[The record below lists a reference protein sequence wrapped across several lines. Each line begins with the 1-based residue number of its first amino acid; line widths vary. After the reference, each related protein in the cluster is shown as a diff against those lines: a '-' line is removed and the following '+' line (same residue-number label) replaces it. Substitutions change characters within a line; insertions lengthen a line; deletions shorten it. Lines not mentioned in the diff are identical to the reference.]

1 MKTKTGIINAIL
13 LTLTMVL
20 TPAAN
25 ALAADYAAGEAA
37 VSSMN
42 GDAKQYLLPGDT
54 VSAYNSLNVNAMDGS
69 SVYTEEPEDPASSV
83 WTNDP
88 ETGTVYSID
97 AQQTVLDDGV
107 TTANSVTLNAA
118 GYEVTVYD
126 GTFDQTTD
134 FVPVFS
140 LNGDETNEVHAWF
153 APGAKFKLIAN
164 PASDGQQFIG
174 WSIDD
179 VHADQPQATFGET
192 AEDGTTTVTLSA
204 ALAEPVVIRATYTA
218 AAQQAAA
225 PETDTQDTS
234 SDPSAADAGQPET
247 GTADPSASA
256 SGQPET
262 SAADLS
268 ASQPDTTDDGTQIT
282 TQDEQNVDIMGY
294 SDGTQAAGEDV
305 QESENVSADYSVVI
319 APNDLGLVPDVTYYD
334 ENWEWMTPAS
344 DENGNST
351 VPAGTYVYVQ
361 AQAAPEGYTFGNI
374 TVTDANGAGVQYGYV
389 NEGDASFIYFTMPET
404 SVTVTTT
411 YTAAAPEETGSTAQ
425 ADSTEAAETQPES
438 TEAQPESTEALTA
451 AVVPTESTEV
461 QPESTEAQTAPETQ
475 NSTEAQTETEITV
488 QTLDAAA
495 DNGTTVTLNAEEG
508 FPEGSTASVSQVSGD
523 ELSAAVQKIEEGNDS
538 KVAADTA
545 VAYDIR
551 VTDQNETAVEP
562 TAPVQTSITLNSDEE
577 YQAAKNSRLYHVKE
591 DGTVEEI
598 AFTYDDATRTITFTV
613 SSFSP
618 FVFVQNVQTYTISAG
633 DDITVENA
641 AADVPAG
648 TEVTV
653 STPSQADSAAAWT
666 ITNTSDNT
674 SVAVT
679 PTSDDGNR
687 ASAVF
692 TMPDASVNVSVTF
705 TKNKHK
711 VTPGEGVSVDKP
723 EAEAGDKIT
732 ATVSAGAGTSVAW
745 TITDADGNKITPE
758 SADNST
764 AVFTMPAADVTVT
777 AVSSVN
783 SHKVTINGNG
793 TVNGGS
799 ASEDVPYGST
809 VTITASVGSSKEFK
823 GWSVD
828 QGTVTL
834 ADASKS
840 ETTFT
845 MPDADVALSFSEAD
859 VLYKI
864 STDSHITIDDDRN
877 SVPQGTTITVTAEE
891 AGRGYQL
898 DGVAVSDNTVSV
910 SSLGSRKY
918 SFIMPANDVT
928 VTASYSELPGYAV
941 TVTSGKAANDYSDN
955 KFYAG
960 DNVTITA
967 NDPQAGYRF
976 KEWKVTSG
984 NVTLE
989 DTTSDVTTFTMPA
1002 ANVQLEAVYEKIT
1015 YKLTVNNGDGD
1026 GEYTA
1031 GTKVNL
1037 TADWPADGKE
1047 FSSWKVTSGTANVS
1061 SSDRF
1066 YAVITMPAQDVTVEA
1081 VYKDGPSADNNYI
1094 DGITQNQECLK
1105 NSAITFTA
1113 VGDGMGNTNPNPG
1126 DYRYRPT
1133 GYAIGNVNGSYNNS
1147 SYKTTMS
1154 ISTTGKYTLTVNFT
1168 KDVYKDG
1175 SWVSDGSTVS
1185 RTVTFNVV
1193 DALSVKT
1200 GDTNPILPL
1209 VIVTAAALAVIII
1222 LIVVK
1227 ARSKKRN
1234 R

>member
-1 MKTKTGIINAIL
+1 MKTKTGIINTIL

-25 ALAADYAAGEAA
+25 ALAADYAAGDAA
-37 VSSMN
+37 VRSMN

-83 WTNDP
+83 WTNDQ

-140 LNGDETNEVHAWF
+140 LNGDESNEVHAWF
-153 APGAKFKLIAN
+153 APGATFKLIAN
-164 PASDGQQFIG
+164 PAPDGQQFIG
-174 WSIDD
+174 WTIDD

-256 SGQPET
+256 
-262 SAADLS
+262 
-268 ASQPDTTDDGTQIT
+268 
-282 TQDEQNVDIMGY
+282 
-294 SDGTQAAGEDV
+294 
-305 QESENVSADYSVVI
+305 DYSVVI

-374 TVTDANGAGVQYGYV
+374 AVTDANGAGVQYGYV

-425 ADSTEAAETQPES
+425 ADSTEAAETQTESTEAVEVQTES

-451 AVVPTESTEV
+451 AVVPTESTEA

-577 YQAAKNSRLYHVKE
+577 YQAAKNSRLYHLKE
-591 DGTVEEI
+591 DGAVEEI

-666 ITNTSDNT
+666 VTNTSDNT

-723 EAEAGDKIT
+723 EAEAGDIIT

-809 VTITASVGSSKEFK
+809 VIITASVGSSKEFK

-910 SSLGSRKY
+910 SRLGSRKY

>member
-1 MKTKTGIINAIL
+1 MNGMKTKTGIINTIL

-25 ALAADYAAGEAA
+25 ALAADYAAGDAA
-37 VSSMN
+37 VRSMN

-83 WTNDP
+83 WTNDQ

-107 TTANSVTLNAA
+107 TTANSVTLSAA

-140 LNGDETNEVHAWF
+140 LNGDESNEVHAWF
-153 APGAKFKLIAN
+153 APGATFKLIAN
-164 PASDGQQFIG
+164 PAPDGQQFIG
-174 WSIDD
+174 WTIDD

-256 SGQPET
+256 
-262 SAADLS
+262 
-268 ASQPDTTDDGTQIT
+268 
-282 TQDEQNVDIMGY
+282 
-294 SDGTQAAGEDV
+294 
-305 QESENVSADYSVVI
+305 DYSVVI

-374 TVTDANGAGVQYGYV
+374 AVTDANGAGVQYGYV

-425 ADSTEAAETQPES
+425 ADSTEAAETQTESTEAVEVQTES

-451 AVVPTESTEV
+451 AVVPTESTEA

-577 YQAAKNSRLYHVKE
+577 YQAAKNSRLYHLKE
-591 DGTVEEI
+591 DGAVEEI

-641 AADVPAG
+641 ADVPAG

-653 STPSQADSAAAWT
+653 STPSQADSTAAWT

-679 PTSDDGNR
+679 ATSDDGNS

-692 TMPDASVNVSVTF
+692 KMPDASVNVSVTF
-705 TKNKHK
+705 TKNKHT

-745 TITDADGNKITPE
+745 TITDADGNEITPK

-764 AVFTMPAADVTVT
+764 AVFTMPAADVTVK

-799 ASEDVPYGST
+799 ASEVVLYGST

-845 MPDADVALSFSEAD
+845 MPDEDVALSFSEAD

-864 STDSHITIDDDRN
+864 STDSHITIDDGRN

-928 VTASYSELPGYAV
+928 VTASYSELSGYAV

>member
-1 MKTKTGIINAIL
+1 MKTKTGIINTIL

-25 ALAADYAAGEAA
+25 ALAADYAAGDAA
-37 VSSMN
+37 VRSMN

-83 WTNDP
+83 WTNDQ

-153 APGAKFKLIAN
+153 APGATFKLIAN
-164 PASDGQQFIG
+164 PAPDGQQFIG
-174 WSIDD
+174 WTIDD

-256 SGQPET
+256 
-262 SAADLS
+262 
-268 ASQPDTTDDGTQIT
+268 
-282 TQDEQNVDIMGY
+282 
-294 SDGTQAAGEDV
+294 
-305 QESENVSADYSVVI
+305 DYSVVI

-374 TVTDANGAGVQYGYV
+374 AVTDANGAGVQYGYV

-425 ADSTEAAETQPES
+425 ADSTEAAETQTES
-438 TEAQPESTEALTA
+438 TEVVETQTESTEALT
-451 AVVPTESTEV
+451 V
-461 QPESTEAQTAPETQ
+461 PETQ
-475 NSTEAQTETEITV
+475 NSTEVQTETEITV

-641 AADVPAG
+641 ADVPAG

-653 STPSQADSAAAWT
+653 STPSQADSTAAWT

-679 PTSDDGNR
+679 ATSDDGNS

-705 TKNKHK
+705 TKNKHT
-711 VTPGEGVSVDKP
+711 VTPGEGVSVDKT

-845 MPDADVALSFSEAD
+845 MPDEDVALSFSEAD

-864 STDSHITIDDDRN
+864 STDSHITIDDGRN

-967 NDPQAGYRF
+967 NDPQTGYRF

>member
-1 MKTKTGIINAIL
+1 MNGMKTKTGIINTIL

-25 ALAADYAAGEAA
+25 ALAADYAAGDAA
-37 VSSMN
+37 VRSMN

-83 WTNDP
+83 WTNDQ

-107 TTANSVTLNAA
+107 TTANSVTLSAA

-140 LNGDETNEVHAWF
+140 LNGDESNEVHAWF
-153 APGAKFKLIAN
+153 APGATFKLIAN
-164 PASDGQQFIG
+164 PAPDGQQFIG
-174 WSIDD
+174 WTIDD

-218 AAQQAAA
+218 AAQQAAT

-247 GTADPSASA
+247 GTADPSA
-256 SGQPET
+256 
-262 SAADLS
+262 
-268 ASQPDTTDDGTQIT
+268 
-282 TQDEQNVDIMGY
+282 
-294 SDGTQAAGEDV
+294 
-305 QESENVSADYSVVI
+305 SADYSVVI

-425 ADSTEAAETQPES
+425 ADSTEAAETQTESTEAVEVQTES

-451 AVVPTESTEV
+451 AVVPTESTEA

-488 QTLDAAA
+488 QTLDA
-495 DNGTTVTLNAEEG
+495 
-508 FPEGSTASVSQVSGD
+508 
-523 ELSAAVQKIEEGNDS
+523 
-538 KVAADTA
+538 
-545 VAYDIR
+545 
-551 VTDQNETAVEP
+551 
-562 TAPVQTSITLNSDEE
+562 
-577 YQAAKNSRLYHVKE
+577 
-591 DGTVEEI
+591 
-598 AFTYDDATRTITFTV
+598 
-613 SSFSP
+613 
-618 FVFVQNVQTYTISAG
+618 
-633 DDITVENA
+633 
-641 AADVPAG
+641 
-648 TEVTV
+648 
-653 STPSQADSAAAWT
+653 
-666 ITNTSDNT
+666 
-674 SVAVT
+674 
-679 PTSDDGNR
+679 
-687 ASAVF
+687 
-692 TMPDASVNVSVTF
+692 F

-711 VTPGEGVSVDKP
+711 VTPGEGVSVDKT

-732 ATVSAGAGTSVAW
+732 ATVSAGDGTSVAW
-745 TITDADGNKITPE
+745 TITDADGNEITPE

-828 QGTVTL
+828 QGTVIL

-845 MPDADVALSFSEAD
+845 MPDEDVALSFSEAD

-864 STDSHITIDDDRN
+864 STDSHITIDDGRN

-898 DGVAVSDNTVSV
+898 DGVAVSDNSVSV

-941 TVTSGKAANDYSDN
+941 TVTSGKAVNDYSDN

-1222 LIVVK
+1222 LVVVK

>member
-1 MKTKTGIINAIL
+1 MNGMKTKTGIINTIL

-25 ALAADYAAGEAA
+25 ALAADYAAGDAA
-37 VSSMN
+37 VRSMN

-83 WTNDP
+83 WTNDQ

-140 LNGDETNEVHAWF
+140 LNGDESNEVHAWF
-153 APGAKFKLIAN
+153 APGATFKLIAN
-164 PASDGQQFIG
+164 PAPDGQQFIG
-174 WSIDD
+174 WTIDD

-256 SGQPET
+256 
-262 SAADLS
+262 
-268 ASQPDTTDDGTQIT
+268 
-282 TQDEQNVDIMGY
+282 
-294 SDGTQAAGEDV
+294 
-305 QESENVSADYSVVI
+305 DYSVVI

-374 TVTDANGAGVQYGYV
+374 AVTDANGAGVQYGYV

-425 ADSTEAAETQPES
+425 ADSTEAAETQTES
-438 TEAQPESTEALTA
+438 TEVVETQTESTEALT
-451 AVVPTESTEV
+451 V
-461 QPESTEAQTAPETQ
+461 PETQ
-475 NSTEAQTETEITV
+475 NSTEVQTETEITV

-613 SSFSP
+613 SSFNP

-633 DDITVENA
+633 DDITVEN

-679 PTSDDGNR
+679 ATSDDGNS

-692 TMPDASVNVSVTF
+692 KMPDASVNVSVTF
-705 TKNKHK
+705 TKNKHT
-711 VTPGEGVSVDKP
+711 VTPGEGVSVDKT

-745 TITDADGNKITPE
+745 TITDADRNEITPE

-845 MPDADVALSFSEAD
+845 MPDEDVALSFSEAD

-864 STDSHITIDDDRN
+864 STDSHITIDDGRN

>member
-1 MKTKTGIINAIL
+1 MNGMKTKTGIINTIL

-25 ALAADYAAGEAA
+25 ALAADYAAGDAA
-37 VSSMN
+37 VRSMN

-83 WTNDP
+83 WTNDQ

-153 APGAKFKLIAN
+153 APGATFKLIAN
-164 PASDGQQFIG
+164 PAPDGQQFIG
-174 WSIDD
+174 WTIDD

-256 SGQPET
+256 
-262 SAADLS
+262 
-268 ASQPDTTDDGTQIT
+268 
-282 TQDEQNVDIMGY
+282 
-294 SDGTQAAGEDV
+294 
-305 QESENVSADYSVVI
+305 DYSVVI

-374 TVTDANGAGVQYGYV
+374 AVTDANGAGVQYGYV

-425 ADSTEAAETQPES
+425 ADSTEAAETQ
-438 TEAQPESTEALTA
+438 
-451 AVVPTESTEV
+451 TESTEV
-461 QPESTEAQTAPETQ
+461 VETQPESTEAQTAPETQ

-577 YQAAKNSRLYHVKE
+577 YQAAKNSRLYHLKE
-591 DGTVEEI
+591 DGAVEEI

-666 ITNTSDNT
+666 VTNTSDNT

-745 TITDADGNKITPE
+745 TITDADRNEITPE

-793 TVNGGS
+793 TVNEGS

-864 STDSHITIDDDRN
+864 STDSHITIDDGRN

-898 DGVAVSDNTVSV
+898 DGVAVSDNSVSV

>member
-1 MKTKTGIINAIL
+1 MNGMKTKTGIINTIL

-25 ALAADYAAGEAA
+25 ALAADYAAGDAA
-37 VSSMN
+37 VRSMN

-83 WTNDP
+83 WTNDQ

-107 TTANSVTLNAA
+107 TTANSVTLSAA

-153 APGAKFKLIAN
+153 APGTTFKLIAN
-164 PASDGQQFIG
+164 PAPDGQQFIG
-174 WSIDD
+174 WTIDD

-218 AAQQAAA
+218 AAQQAAT

-247 GTADPSASA
+247 GTADPSA
-256 SGQPET
+256 
-262 SAADLS
+262 
-268 ASQPDTTDDGTQIT
+268 
-282 TQDEQNVDIMGY
+282 
-294 SDGTQAAGEDV
+294 
-305 QESENVSADYSVVI
+305 SADYSVVI

-374 TVTDANGAGVQYGYV
+374 AVTDANGAGVQYGYV

-425 ADSTEAAETQPES
+425 ADSTEAAETQTES
-438 TEAQPESTEALTA
+438 TEVVETQTESTEALT
-451 AVVPTESTEV
+451 V
-461 QPESTEAQTAPETQ
+461 PETQ
-475 NSTEAQTETEITV
+475 NSTEVQTETEITV

-618 FVFVQNVQTYTISAG
+618 FAFVQNVQTYTISAG
-633 DDITVENA
+633 DNITVKNA

-679 PTSDDGNR
+679 ATSDDGNS

-692 TMPDASVNVSVTF
+692 KMPDASVNVSVTF
-705 TKNKHK
+705 TKNKHT
-711 VTPGEGVSVDKP
+711 VTPGEGVSVDKT

-745 TITDADGNKITPE
+745 TITDADGNEITPK

-764 AVFTMPAADVTVT
+764 AVFTMPAADVTVK

-799 ASEDVPYGST
+799 ASEVVLYGST

-845 MPDADVALSFSEAD
+845 MPDEDVALSFSEAD

-864 STDSHITIDDDRN
+864 STDSHITIDDGRN

-928 VTASYSELPGYAV
+928 VTASYSELSGYAV

>member
-1 MKTKTGIINAIL
+1 MNGMKTKTGIINTIL

-25 ALAADYAAGEAA
+25 ALAADYAAGDAA
-37 VSSMN
+37 VRSMN

-83 WTNDP
+83 WTNDQ

-153 APGAKFKLIAN
+153 APGATFKLIAN
-164 PASDGQQFIG
+164 PAPDGQQFIG
-174 WSIDD
+174 WTIDD

-225 PETDTQDTS
+225 SETDTQDTS

-247 GTADPSASA
+247 GTADPSA
-256 SGQPET
+256 
-262 SAADLS
+262 
-268 ASQPDTTDDGTQIT
+268 
-282 TQDEQNVDIMGY
+282 
-294 SDGTQAAGEDV
+294 
-305 QESENVSADYSVVI
+305 SADYSVVI

-374 TVTDANGAGVQYGYV
+374 AVTDANGAGVQYGYV

-425 ADSTEAAETQPES
+425 ADSTEAAETQTESTEAVEVQTES

-451 AVVPTESTEV
+451 AVVPTESTEA

-475 NSTEAQTETEITV
+475 NSTEVQTETEITV

-641 AADVPAG
+641 ADVPAG

-679 PTSDDGNR
+679 ATSDDGNS

-705 TKNKHK
+705 TKNKHT
-711 VTPGEGVSVDKP
+711 VTPGEGVSVDKT

-745 TITDADGNKITPE
+745 TITDADRNEIKPE

-783 SHKVTINGNG
+783 SHKVTIKGNG

-845 MPDADVALSFSEAD
+845 MPDEDVALSFSEAD

-864 STDSHITIDDDRN
+864 STDSHITIDDGRN

>member
-1 MKTKTGIINAIL
+1 MNGMKTKTGIINTIL

-25 ALAADYAAGEAA
+25 ALAADYAAGDAA
-37 VSSMN
+37 VRSMN

-83 WTNDP
+83 WTNDQ

-140 LNGDETNEVHAWF
+140 LNGDESNEVHAWF
-153 APGAKFKLIAN
+153 APGATFKLIAN
-164 PASDGQQFIG
+164 PAPDGQQFIG
-174 WSIDD
+174 WTIDD

-256 SGQPET
+256 
-262 SAADLS
+262 
-268 ASQPDTTDDGTQIT
+268 
-282 TQDEQNVDIMGY
+282 
-294 SDGTQAAGEDV
+294 
-305 QESENVSADYSVVI
+305 DYSVVI

-374 TVTDANGAGVQYGYV
+374 AVTDANGAGVQYGYV

-425 ADSTEAAETQPES
+425 ADSTEAAETQTES
-438 TEAQPESTEALTA
+438 TEAVEVQTESTEALT
-451 AVVPTESTEV
+451 V
-461 QPESTEAQTAPETQ
+461 PETQ
-475 NSTEAQTETEITV
+475 NSTEVQTETEITV

-618 FVFVQNVQTYTISAG
+618 FAFVQNVQTYTISAG
-633 DDITVENA
+633 DNITVKNA

-679 PTSDDGNR
+679 ATSDDGNS

-692 TMPDASVNVSVTF
+692 KMPDASVNVSVTF
-705 TKNKHK
+705 TKNKHT
-711 VTPGEGVSVDKP
+711 VTPGEGVSVDKT

-745 TITDADGNKITPE
+745 TITDADGNEITPK

-845 MPDADVALSFSEAD
+845 MPDEDVALSFSEAD

-864 STDSHITIDDDRN
+864 STDSHITIDDGRN

-928 VTASYSELPGYAV
+928 VTASYSELSGYAV

>member
-1 MKTKTGIINAIL
+1 MNGMKTKTGIINTIL

-25 ALAADYAAGEAA
+25 ALAADYAAGDAA
-37 VSSMN
+37 VRSMN

-83 WTNDP
+83 WTNDQ

-153 APGAKFKLIAN
+153 APGATFKLIAN
-164 PASDGQQFIG
+164 PAPDGQQFIG
-174 WSIDD
+174 WTIDD

-256 SGQPET
+256 
-262 SAADLS
+262 
-268 ASQPDTTDDGTQIT
+268 
-282 TQDEQNVDIMGY
+282 
-294 SDGTQAAGEDV
+294 
-305 QESENVSADYSVVI
+305 DYSVVI

-374 TVTDANGAGVQYGYV
+374 AVTDANGAGVQYGYV

-411 YTAAAPEETGSTAQ
+411 YTAAAPEETDSTAQ
-425 ADSTEAAETQPES
+425 ADSTEAAETQTESTEAVEVQTES

-451 AVVPTESTEV
+451 AVVPTESTEA
-461 QPESTEAQTAPETQ
+461 QPESTEAQTASETQ
-475 NSTEAQTETEITV
+475 NSTEVQTETEITV

-577 YQAAKNSRLYHVKE
+577 YQAAKNSRLYHLKE
-591 DGTVEEI
+591 DGAVEEI

-666 ITNTSDNT
+666 VTNTSDNT

-679 PTSDDGNR
+679 ATSVDRNS

-864 STDSHITIDDDRN
+864 STDSHITIDDGRN

-1047 FSSWKVTSGTANVS
+1047 FSSWKVTSGTATVS

>member
-1 MKTKTGIINAIL
+1 MNGMKTKTGIINTIL

-25 ALAADYAAGEAA
+25 ALAADYAAGDAA
-37 VSSMN
+37 VRSMN

-83 WTNDP
+83 WTNDQ

-153 APGAKFKLIAN
+153 APGATFKLIAN
-164 PASDGQQFIG
+164 PAPDGQQFIG
-174 WSIDD
+174 WTIDD

-256 SGQPET
+256 
-262 SAADLS
+262 
-268 ASQPDTTDDGTQIT
+268 
-282 TQDEQNVDIMGY
+282 
-294 SDGTQAAGEDV
+294 
-305 QESENVSADYSVVI
+305 DYSVVI

-374 TVTDANGAGVQYGYV
+374 AVTDANGAGVQYGYV

-425 ADSTEAAETQPES
+425 ADSTEAAETQTESTEAVEVQTES

-451 AVVPTESTEV
+451 AVVPTESTEAQPESTEALTAAV
-461 QPESTEAQTAPETQ
+461 VPTESTEAQPESTEAQTASETQ
-475 NSTEAQTETEITV
+475 NSTEVQTETEITV

-679 PTSDDGNR
+679 ATSDDGNS

-705 TKNKHK
+705 TKNKHT
-711 VTPGEGVSVDKP
+711 VTPGEGVSVDKT

-745 TITDADGNKITPE
+745 TITDADRNEITPE

-845 MPDADVALSFSEAD
+845 MPDEDVALSFSEAD

-864 STDSHITIDDDRN
+864 STDSHITIDDGRN

>member
-1 MKTKTGIINAIL
+1 MNGMKTKTGIINTIL

-25 ALAADYAAGEAA
+25 ALAADYAAGDAA
-37 VSSMN
+37 VRSMN

-83 WTNDP
+83 WTNDQ

-140 LNGDETNEVHAWF
+140 LNGDESNEVHAWF
-153 APGAKFKLIAN
+153 APGATFKLIAN
-164 PASDGQQFIG
+164 PAPDGQQFIG
-174 WSIDD
+174 WTIDD

-218 AAQQAAA
+218 AAQQAAT

-247 GTADPSASA
+247 GTADPSA
-256 SGQPET
+256 
-262 SAADLS
+262 
-268 ASQPDTTDDGTQIT
+268 
-282 TQDEQNVDIMGY
+282 
-294 SDGTQAAGEDV
+294 
-305 QESENVSADYSVVI
+305 SADYSVVI

-374 TVTDANGAGVQYGYV
+374 AVTDANGAGVQYGYV

-425 ADSTEAAETQPES
+425 ADSTEAAETQTES
-438 TEAQPESTEALTA
+438 TEVVETQTESTEALT
-451 AVVPTESTEV
+451 V
-461 QPESTEAQTAPETQ
+461 PETQ
-475 NSTEAQTETEITV
+475 NSTEVQTETEITV

-618 FVFVQNVQTYTISAG
+618 FAFVQNVQTYTISAG
-633 DDITVENA
+633 DNITVKNA

-679 PTSDDGNR
+679 ATSDDGNS

-705 TKNKHK
+705 TKNKHT
-711 VTPGEGVSVDKP
+711 VTPGEGVSVDKT

-745 TITDADGNKITPE
+745 TITDADGNEITPK

-764 AVFTMPAADVTVT
+764 AVFTMPAADVTVK

-845 MPDADVALSFSEAD
+845 MPDEDVALSFSEAD

-864 STDSHITIDDDRN
+864 STDSHITIDDGRN

>member
-1 MKTKTGIINAIL
+1 MNGMKTKTGIINTIL

-25 ALAADYAAGEAA
+25 ALAADYAAGDAA
-37 VSSMN
+37 VRSMN

-83 WTNDP
+83 WTNDQ

-140 LNGDETNEVHAWF
+140 LNGDESNEVHAWF
-153 APGAKFKLIAN
+153 APGATFKLIAN
-164 PASDGQQFIG
+164 PAPDGQQFIG
-174 WSIDD
+174 WTIDD

-225 PETDTQDTS
+225 SETDTQDTS

-247 GTADPSASA
+247 GTADPSA
-256 SGQPET
+256 
-262 SAADLS
+262 
-268 ASQPDTTDDGTQIT
+268 
-282 TQDEQNVDIMGY
+282 
-294 SDGTQAAGEDV
+294 
-305 QESENVSADYSVVI
+305 SADYSVVI

-374 TVTDANGAGVQYGYV
+374 AVTDANGAGVQYGYV

-425 ADSTEAAETQPES
+425 ADSTEAAETQTESTEAVEVQTES

-451 AVVPTESTEV
+451 AVVPTESTEA

-475 NSTEAQTETEITV
+475 NSTEVQTETEITV

-641 AADVPAG
+641 ADVPAG

-679 PTSDDGNR
+679 ATSDDGNS

-723 EAEAGDKIT
+723 EAEAGDIIT

-745 TITDADGNKITPE
+745 TITDADRNEIKPE

-845 MPDADVALSFSEAD
+845 MPDEDVALSFSEAD

-864 STDSHITIDDDRN
+864 STDSHITIDDGRN

-1047 FSSWKVTSGTANVS
+1047 FSSWKVTSGTATVS

>member
-1 MKTKTGIINAIL
+1 MKTKTGIINTIL

-25 ALAADYAAGEAA
+25 ALAADYAAGDAA
-37 VSSMN
+37 VRSMN

-83 WTNDP
+83 WTNDQ

-140 LNGDETNEVHAWF
+140 LNGDESNEVHAWF
-153 APGAKFKLIAN
+153 APGATFKLIAN
-164 PASDGQQFIG
+164 PAPDGQQFIG
-174 WSIDD
+174 WTIDD

-256 SGQPET
+256 
-262 SAADLS
+262 
-268 ASQPDTTDDGTQIT
+268 
-282 TQDEQNVDIMGY
+282 
-294 SDGTQAAGEDV
+294 
-305 QESENVSADYSVVI
+305 DYSVVI

-374 TVTDANGAGVQYGYV
+374 AVTDANGAGVQYGYV

-425 ADSTEAAETQPES
+425 ADSTEAAETQTESTEAVEVQTESTEAVEVQTES

-451 AVVPTESTEV
+451 AVVPTESTEAQPESMEALTAAV
-461 QPESTEAQTAPETQ
+461 VPTESTEAQPESTEAQPESTEAQPESTEAQTAPETQ
-475 NSTEAQTETEITV
+475 NSTEVQTETEITV

-495 DNGTTVTLNAEEG
+495 NNGTTVTLNAEEG

-641 AADVPAG
+641 AADV
-648 TEVTV
+648 
-653 STPSQADSAAAWT
+653 
-666 ITNTSDNT
+666 
-674 SVAVT
+674 
-679 PTSDDGNR
+679 
-687 ASAVF
+687 
-692 TMPDASVNVSVTF
+692 
-705 TKNKHK
+705 
-711 VTPGEGVSVDKP
+711 
-723 EAEAGDKIT
+723 
-732 ATVSAGAGTSVAW
+732 
-745 TITDADGNKITPE
+745 
-758 SADNST
+758 
-764 AVFTMPAADVTVT
+764 TVT

-799 ASEDVPYGST
+799 ASEDVQW
-809 VTITASVGSSKEFK
+809 K
-823 GWSVD
+823 
-828 QGTVTL
+828 
-834 ADASKS
+834 
-840 ETTFT
+840 
-845 MPDADVALSFSEAD
+845 
-859 VLYKI
+859 
-864 STDSHITIDDDRN
+864 RN
-877 SVPQGTTITVTAEE
+877 CKRRQCF
-891 AGRGYQL
+891 RRC
-898 DGVAVSDNTVSV
+898 AV
-910 SSLGSRKY
+910 R
-918 SFIMPANDVT
+918 
-928 VTASYSELPGYAV
+928 
-941 TVTSGKAANDYSDN
+941 
-955 KFYAG
+955 
-960 DNVTITA
+960 
-967 NDPQAGYRF
+967 QHRH
-976 KEWKVTSG
+976 
-984 NVTLE
+984 
-989 DTTSDVTTFTMPA
+989 
-1002 ANVQLEAVYEKIT
+1002 
-1015 YKLTVNNGDGD
+1015 NNGICR
-1026 GEYTA
+1026 
-1031 GTKVNL
+1031 KQQ
-1037 TADWPADGKE
+1037 
-1047 FSSWKVTSGTANVS
+1047 
-1061 SSDRF
+1061 R
-1066 YAVITMPAQDVTVEA
+1066 I
-1081 VYKDGPSADNNYI
+1081 
-1094 DGITQNQECLK
+1094 
-1105 NSAITFTA
+1105 
-1113 VGDGMGNTNPNPG
+1113 
-1126 DYRYRPT
+1126 
-1133 GYAIGNVNGSYNNS
+1133 
-1147 SYKTTMS
+1147 
-1154 ISTTGKYTLTVNFT
+1154 
-1168 KDVYKDG
+1168 
-1175 SWVSDGSTVS
+1175 
-1185 RTVTFNVV
+1185 
-1193 DALSVKT
+1193 
-1200 GDTNPILPL
+1200 
-1209 VIVTAAALAVIII
+1209 
-1222 LIVVK
+1222 
-1227 ARSKKRN
+1227 
-1234 R
+1234 

>member
-1 MKTKTGIINAIL
+1 MKTKTGIINTIL

-25 ALAADYAAGEAA
+25 ALAADYAAGDAA
-37 VSSMN
+37 VRSMN

-83 WTNDP
+83 WTNDQ

-153 APGAKFKLIAN
+153 APGATFKLIAN
-164 PASDGQQFIG
+164 PAPDGQQFIG
-174 WSIDD
+174 WTIDD

-225 PETDTQDTS
+225 SETDTQDTS

-247 GTADPSASA
+247 GTADPSA
-256 SGQPET
+256 
-262 SAADLS
+262 
-268 ASQPDTTDDGTQIT
+268 
-282 TQDEQNVDIMGY
+282 
-294 SDGTQAAGEDV
+294 
-305 QESENVSADYSVVI
+305 SADYSVVI

-374 TVTDANGAGVQYGYV
+374 AVTDANGAGVQYGYV

-411 YTAAAPEETGSTAQ
+411 YTATAPEETGSTAQ
-425 ADSTEAAETQPES
+425 ADSTEAAETQTESTEAVEVQTES

-451 AVVPTESTEV
+451 AVVPTESTEA

-475 NSTEAQTETEITV
+475 NSTEVQTETEITV

-591 DGTVEEI
+591 DGAVEEI

-641 AADVPAG
+641 ADVPAG

-653 STPSQADSAAAWT
+653 STPSQADSTAAWT

-679 PTSDDGNR
+679 ATSVDRNS

-705 TKNKHK
+705 TKNKHT
-711 VTPGEGVSVDKP
+711 VTPGEGVSVDKT
-723 EAEAGDKIT
+723 EAEAGDRIT

-745 TITDADGNKITPE
+745 TITDADRNEITPE

-845 MPDADVALSFSEAD
+845 MPDEDVALSFSEAD

-864 STDSHITIDDDRN
+864 STDSHITIDDGRN

-1002 ANVQLEAVYEKIT
+1002 ANVQLEAVYEKVT

>member
-1 MKTKTGIINAIL
+1 MNGMKTKTGIINTIL

-25 ALAADYAAGEAA
+25 ALAADYAAGDAA
-37 VSSMN
+37 VRSMN

-83 WTNDP
+83 WTNDQ

-140 LNGDETNEVHAWF
+140 LNGDESNEVHAWF
-153 APGAKFKLIAN
+153 APGATFKLIAN
-164 PASDGQQFIG
+164 PAPDGQQFIG
-174 WSIDD
+174 WTIDD

-256 SGQPET
+256 
-262 SAADLS
+262 
-268 ASQPDTTDDGTQIT
+268 
-282 TQDEQNVDIMGY
+282 
-294 SDGTQAAGEDV
+294 
-305 QESENVSADYSVVI
+305 DYSVVI

-374 TVTDANGAGVQYGYV
+374 AVTDANGAGVQYGYV

-425 ADSTEAAETQPES
+425 ADSTEAAETQTES
-438 TEAQPESTEALTA
+438 TEVVETQTESTEALT
-451 AVVPTESTEV
+451 V
-461 QPESTEAQTAPETQ
+461 PETQ
-475 NSTEAQTETEITV
+475 NSTEVQTETEITV

-618 FVFVQNVQTYTISAG
+618 FAFVQNVQTYTISAG
-633 DDITVENA
+633 DNITVKNA

-679 PTSDDGNR
+679 ATSDDGNS

-705 TKNKHK
+705 TKNKHT
-711 VTPGEGVSVDKP
+711 VTPGEGVSVDKT

-745 TITDADGNKITPE
+745 TITDADGNEITPK

-764 AVFTMPAADVTVT
+764 AVFTMPAADVTVK

-845 MPDADVALSFSEAD
+845 MPDEDVALSFSEAD

-864 STDSHITIDDDRN
+864 STDSHITIDDGRN

>member
-1 MKTKTGIINAIL
+1 MNGMKTKTGIINTIL

-25 ALAADYAAGEAA
+25 ALAADYAAGDAA
-37 VSSMN
+37 VRSMN

-83 WTNDP
+83 WTNDQ

-140 LNGDETNEVHAWF
+140 LNGDESNEVHAWF
-153 APGAKFKLIAN
+153 APGATFKLIAN
-164 PASDGQQFIG
+164 PAPDGQQFIG
-174 WSIDD
+174 WTIDD

-256 SGQPET
+256 
-262 SAADLS
+262 
-268 ASQPDTTDDGTQIT
+268 
-282 TQDEQNVDIMGY
+282 
-294 SDGTQAAGEDV
+294 
-305 QESENVSADYSVVI
+305 DYSVVI

-374 TVTDANGAGVQYGYV
+374 AVTDANGAGVQYGYV

-425 ADSTEAAETQPES
+425 ADSTEAAETQTESTEAVEVQTES

-451 AVVPTESTEV
+451 AVVPTESTEA
-461 QPESTEAQTAPETQ
+461 QPESTEAQTASETQ
-475 NSTEAQTETEITV
+475 NSTEVQTETEITV

-648 TEVTV
+648 TVVTV
-653 STPSQADSAAAWT
+653 STPSQADSTAAWT

-679 PTSDDGNR
+679 ATSDDGNS

-723 EAEAGDKIT
+723 EAEAGDIIT

-745 TITDADGNKITPE
+745 TITDADRNEITPE

-783 SHKVTINGNG
+783 SHKVTIKGNG

-845 MPDADVALSFSEAD
+845 MPDEDVALSFSEAD

-864 STDSHITIDDDRN
+864 STDSHITIDDGRN

-928 VTASYSELPGYAV
+928 VTAGYSELPGYAV

>member
-1 MKTKTGIINAIL
+1 MNGMKTKTGIINTIL

-25 ALAADYAAGEAA
+25 ALAADYAAGDAA
-37 VSSMN
+37 VRSMN

-83 WTNDP
+83 WTNDQ

-107 TTANSVTLNAA
+107 TTANSVTLSAA

-140 LNGDETNEVHAWF
+140 LNGDESNEVHAWF
-153 APGAKFKLIAN
+153 APGATFKLIAN
-164 PASDGQQFIG
+164 PAPDGQQFIG
-174 WSIDD
+174 WTIDD

-218 AAQQAAA
+218 AAQQAAT

-247 GTADPSASA
+247 GTADPSA
-256 SGQPET
+256 
-262 SAADLS
+262 
-268 ASQPDTTDDGTQIT
+268 
-282 TQDEQNVDIMGY
+282 
-294 SDGTQAAGEDV
+294 
-305 QESENVSADYSVVI
+305 SADYSVVI

-374 TVTDANGAGVQYGYV
+374 AVTDANGAGVQYGYV

-425 ADSTEAAETQPES
+425 ADSTEAAETQTESTEAVEVQTES

-451 AVVPTESTEV
+451 AVVPTESTEA

-475 NSTEAQTETEITV
+475 NSTEVQTETEITV

-679 PTSDDGNR
+679 ATSDDGNS

-692 TMPDASVNVSVTF
+692 KMPDASVNVSVTF
-705 TKNKHK
+705 TKNKHT
-711 VTPGEGVSVDKP
+711 VTPGEGVSVDKT

-745 TITDADGNKITPE
+745 TITDADGNEITPK

-764 AVFTMPAADVTVT
+764 AVFTMPAADVTVK

-799 ASEDVPYGST
+799 ASEVVLYGST

-845 MPDADVALSFSEAD
+845 MPDEDVALSFSEAD

-864 STDSHITIDDDRN
+864 STDSHITIDDGRN

-928 VTASYSELPGYAV
+928 VTASYSELSGYAV

>member
-1 MKTKTGIINAIL
+1 MKTKTGIINTIL

-25 ALAADYAAGEAA
+25 ALAADYAAGDAA
-37 VSSMN
+37 VRSMN

-83 WTNDP
+83 WTNDQ

-140 LNGDETNEVHAWF
+140 LNGDESNEVHAWF
-153 APGAKFKLIAN
+153 APGATFKLIAN
-164 PASDGQQFIG
+164 PAPDGQQFIG
-174 WSIDD
+174 WTIDD

-256 SGQPET
+256 
-262 SAADLS
+262 
-268 ASQPDTTDDGTQIT
+268 
-282 TQDEQNVDIMGY
+282 
-294 SDGTQAAGEDV
+294 
-305 QESENVSADYSVVI
+305 DYSVVI

-374 TVTDANGAGVQYGYV
+374 AVTDANGAGVQYGYV

-425 ADSTEAAETQPES
+425 ADSTEAAETQTESTEAVEVQTESTEAVEVQTES

-451 AVVPTESTEV
+451 AVVPTESTEAQPESMEALTAAV
-461 QPESTEAQTAPETQ
+461 VPTESTEAQPESTEAQPESTEAQPESTEAQTAPETQ
-475 NSTEAQTETEITV
+475 NSTEVQTETEITV

-495 DNGTTVTLNAEEG
+495 NNGTTVTLNAEEG

-641 AADVPAG
+641 AADV
-648 TEVTV
+648 
-653 STPSQADSAAAWT
+653 
-666 ITNTSDNT
+666 
-674 SVAVT
+674 
-679 PTSDDGNR
+679 
-687 ASAVF
+687 
-692 TMPDASVNVSVTF
+692 
-705 TKNKHK
+705 
-711 VTPGEGVSVDKP
+711 
-723 EAEAGDKIT
+723 
-732 ATVSAGAGTSVAW
+732 
-745 TITDADGNKITPE
+745 
-758 SADNST
+758 
-764 AVFTMPAADVTVT
+764 TVT

-864 STDSHITIDDDRN
+864 STDSHITIDDGRN

>member
-1 MKTKTGIINAIL
+1 MKTKTGIINTIL

-25 ALAADYAAGEAA
+25 ALAADYAAGDAA
-37 VSSMN
+37 VRSMN

-83 WTNDP
+83 WTNDQ

-140 LNGDETNEVHAWF
+140 LNGDESNEVHAWF
-153 APGAKFKLIAN
+153 APGATFKLIAN
-164 PASDGQQFIG
+164 PAPDGQQFIG
-174 WSIDD
+174 WTIDD

-256 SGQPET
+256 
-262 SAADLS
+262 
-268 ASQPDTTDDGTQIT
+268 
-282 TQDEQNVDIMGY
+282 
-294 SDGTQAAGEDV
+294 
-305 QESENVSADYSVVI
+305 DYSVVI

-374 TVTDANGAGVQYGYV
+374 AVTDANGAGVQYGYV

-425 ADSTEAAETQPES
+425 ADSTEAAETQTESTEAVEVQTES

-451 AVVPTESTEV
+451 AVVPTESTEAQPESMEALTAAV
-461 QPESTEAQTAPETQ
+461 VPTESTEAQPESTEAQPESTEAQPESTEAQTAPETQ
-475 NSTEAQTETEITV
+475 NSTEVQTETEITV

-495 DNGTTVTLNAEEG
+495 NNGTTVTLNAEEG

-641 AADVPAG
+641 AADV
-648 TEVTV
+648 
-653 STPSQADSAAAWT
+653 
-666 ITNTSDNT
+666 
-674 SVAVT
+674 
-679 PTSDDGNR
+679 
-687 ASAVF
+687 
-692 TMPDASVNVSVTF
+692 
-705 TKNKHK
+705 
-711 VTPGEGVSVDKP
+711 
-723 EAEAGDKIT
+723 
-732 ATVSAGAGTSVAW
+732 
-745 TITDADGNKITPE
+745 
-758 SADNST
+758 
-764 AVFTMPAADVTVT
+764 TVT

-864 STDSHITIDDDRN
+864 STDSHITIDDGRN

>member
-1 MKTKTGIINAIL
+1 MNGMKTKTGIINTIL

-25 ALAADYAAGEAA
+25 ALAADYAAGDAA
-37 VSSMN
+37 VRSMN

-83 WTNDP
+83 WTNDQ

-153 APGAKFKLIAN
+153 APGATFKLIAN
-164 PASDGQQFIG
+164 PAPDGQQFIG
-174 WSIDD
+174 WTIDD

-204 ALAEPVVIRATYTA
+204 ALAEPVAIRATYTA
-218 AAQQAAA
+218 AAQQAAT

-247 GTADPSASA
+247 GTADPSA
-256 SGQPET
+256 
-262 SAADLS
+262 
-268 ASQPDTTDDGTQIT
+268 
-282 TQDEQNVDIMGY
+282 
-294 SDGTQAAGEDV
+294 
-305 QESENVSADYSVVI
+305 SADYSVVI

-374 TVTDANGAGVQYGYV
+374 AVTDANGAGVQYGYV

-425 ADSTEAAETQPES
+425 ADSTEAAETQTES
-438 TEAQPESTEALTA
+438 TEVVETQTESTEALT
-451 AVVPTESTEV
+451 V
-461 QPESTEAQTAPETQ
+461 PETQ
-475 NSTEAQTETEITV
+475 NSTEVQTETEITV

-618 FVFVQNVQTYTISAG
+618 FAFVQNVQTYTISAG
-633 DDITVENA
+633 DNITVKNA

-679 PTSDDGNR
+679 ATSDDGNS

-692 TMPDASVNVSVTF
+692 KMPDASVNVSVTF
-705 TKNKHK
+705 TKNKHT
-711 VTPGEGVSVDKP
+711 VTPGEGVSVDKT

-745 TITDADGNKITPE
+745 TITDADGNEITPK

-764 AVFTMPAADVTVT
+764 AVFTMPAADVTVK

-799 ASEDVPYGST
+799 ASEVVLYGST

-845 MPDADVALSFSEAD
+845 MPDEDVALSFSEAD

-864 STDSHITIDDDRN
+864 STDSHITIDDGRN

-898 DGVAVSDNTVSV
+898 DGVAVSNNTVSV

-928 VTASYSELPGYAV
+928 VTASYSELSGYAV

>member
-1 MKTKTGIINAIL
+1 MNGMKTKTGIINTIL

-25 ALAADYAAGEAA
+25 ALAADYAAGDAA
-37 VSSMN
+37 VRSMN

-83 WTNDP
+83 WTNDQ

-153 APGAKFKLIAN
+153 APGATFKLIAN
-164 PASDGQQFIG
+164 PAPDGQQFIG
-174 WSIDD
+174 WTIDD

-256 SGQPET
+256 
-262 SAADLS
+262 
-268 ASQPDTTDDGTQIT
+268 
-282 TQDEQNVDIMGY
+282 
-294 SDGTQAAGEDV
+294 
-305 QESENVSADYSVVI
+305 DYSVVI

-374 TVTDANGAGVQYGYV
+374 AVTDANGAGVQYGYV

-425 ADSTEAAETQPES
+425 ADSTEAAETQTESTEAVEVQTES

-451 AVVPTESTEV
+451 AVVPTESTEA
-461 QPESTEAQTAPETQ
+461 QPESTEAQTASETQ
-475 NSTEAQTETEITV
+475 NSTEVQTETEITV

-577 YQAAKNSRLYHVKE
+577 YQAAKNSRLYHLKE
-591 DGTVEEI
+591 DGAVEEI

-641 AADVPAG
+641 ADVPAG

-653 STPSQADSAAAWT
+653 STPSQADSTAAWT

-679 PTSDDGNR
+679 ATSVDRNS

-723 EAEAGDKIT
+723 EAEAGDIIT

-745 TITDADGNKITPE
+745 TITDADRNEITPE

-783 SHKVTINGNG
+783 SHKVTIKGNG

-845 MPDADVALSFSEAD
+845 MPDEDVALSFSEAD

-864 STDSHITIDDDRN
+864 STDSHITIDDGRN

-1047 FSSWKVTSGTANVS
+1047 FSSWKVTSGTATVS

>member
-1 MKTKTGIINAIL
+1 MKTKTGIINTIL

-25 ALAADYAAGEAA
+25 ALAADYAAGDAA
-37 VSSMN
+37 VRSMN

-83 WTNDP
+83 WTNDQ

-107 TTANSVTLNAA
+107 TTANSVTLSAA

-140 LNGDETNEVHAWF
+140 LNGDESNEVHAWF
-153 APGAKFKLIAN
+153 APGATFKLIAN
-164 PASDGQQFIG
+164 PAPDGQQFIG
-174 WSIDD
+174 WTIDD

-218 AAQQAAA
+218 AAQQAAT

-247 GTADPSASA
+247 GTADPSA
-256 SGQPET
+256 
-262 SAADLS
+262 
-268 ASQPDTTDDGTQIT
+268 
-282 TQDEQNVDIMGY
+282 
-294 SDGTQAAGEDV
+294 
-305 QESENVSADYSVVI
+305 SADYSVVI

-374 TVTDANGAGVQYGYV
+374 AATDANGAGVQYGYV

-425 ADSTEAAETQPES
+425 ADSTEAAETQ
-438 TEAQPESTEALTA
+438 
-451 AVVPTESTEV
+451 TESTEV
-461 QPESTEAQTAPETQ
+461 VETQPESTEAQTAPETQ

-641 AADVPAG
+641 AAGVPAG

-679 PTSDDGNR
+679 ASDDGNS

-692 TMPDASVNVSVTF
+692 IMPDASVNVSVTF
-705 TKNKHK
+705 TKNKHT
-711 VTPGEGVSVDKP
+711 VTPGEGVSVDKT

-745 TITDADGNKITPE
+745 TITDADRNEIKPE

-764 AVFTMPAADVTVT
+764 AVFTMPAADVTVK

-783 SHKVTINGNG
+783 SHKVTIKGNG

-845 MPDADVALSFSEAD
+845 MPDEDVALSFSEAD

-864 STDSHITIDDDRN
+864 STDSHITIDDGRN

-1047 FSSWKVTSGTANVS
+1047 FSSWKVTSGIANVS

>member
-1 MKTKTGIINAIL
+1 MNGMKTKTGIINTIL

-25 ALAADYAAGEAA
+25 ALAADYAAGDAA
-37 VSSMN
+37 VRSMN

-83 WTNDP
+83 WTNDQ

-153 APGAKFKLIAN
+153 APGATFKLIAN
-164 PASDGQQFIG
+164 PAPDGQQFIG
-174 WSIDD
+174 WTIDD

-218 AAQQAAA
+218 AAQQAAT

-247 GTADPSASA
+247 GTADPSA
-256 SGQPET
+256 
-262 SAADLS
+262 
-268 ASQPDTTDDGTQIT
+268 
-282 TQDEQNVDIMGY
+282 
-294 SDGTQAAGEDV
+294 
-305 QESENVSADYSVVI
+305 SADYSVVI

-374 TVTDANGAGVQYGYV
+374 AVTDANGAGVQYGYV

-425 ADSTEAAETQPES
+425 ADSTEAAETQTES
-438 TEAQPESTEALTA
+438 TEVVETQTESTEALT
-451 AVVPTESTEV
+451 V
-461 QPESTEAQTAPETQ
+461 PETQ
-475 NSTEAQTETEITV
+475 NSTEVQTETEITV

-618 FVFVQNVQTYTISAG
+618 FAFVQNVQTYTISAG
-633 DDITVENA
+633 DNITVKNA

-679 PTSDDGNR
+679 ATSDDGNS

-692 TMPDASVNVSVTF
+692 KMPDASVNVSVTF
-705 TKNKHK
+705 TKNKHT
-711 VTPGEGVSVDKP
+711 VTPGEGVSVDKT

-745 TITDADGNKITPE
+745 TITDADGNEITPK

-764 AVFTMPAADVTVT
+764 AVFTMPAADVTVK

-799 ASEDVPYGST
+799 ASEVVLYGST

-845 MPDADVALSFSEAD
+845 MPDEDVALSFSEAD

-864 STDSHITIDDDRN
+864 STDSHITIDDGRN

>member
-1 MKTKTGIINAIL
+1 MKTKTGIINTIL

-25 ALAADYAAGEAA
+25 ALAADYAAGDAA
-37 VSSMN
+37 VRSMN

-83 WTNDP
+83 WTNDQ

-153 APGAKFKLIAN
+153 APGATFKLIAN
-164 PASDGQQFIG
+164 PAPDGQQFIG
-174 WSIDD
+174 WTIDD

-256 SGQPET
+256 
-262 SAADLS
+262 
-268 ASQPDTTDDGTQIT
+268 
-282 TQDEQNVDIMGY
+282 
-294 SDGTQAAGEDV
+294 
-305 QESENVSADYSVVI
+305 DYSVVI

-374 TVTDANGAGVQYGYV
+374 AVTDANGAGVQYGYV

-425 ADSTEAAETQPES
+425 ADSTEAAETQTESTEAVEVQTES

-451 AVVPTESTEV
+451 AVVPTESTEA
-461 QPESTEAQTAPETQ
+461 QPESTEAQTASETQ
-475 NSTEAQTETEITV
+475 NSTEVQTETEITV

-577 YQAAKNSRLYHVKE
+577 YQAAKNSRLYHLKE
-591 DGTVEEI
+591 DGAVEEI

-666 ITNTSDNT
+666 VTNTSDNT

-679 PTSDDGNR
+679 ATSVDRNS

-864 STDSHITIDDDRN
+864 STDSHITIDDGRN

-1047 FSSWKVTSGTANVS
+1047 FSSWKVTSGTATVS

>member
-1 MKTKTGIINAIL
+1 MNGMKTKTGIINTIL

-25 ALAADYAAGEAA
+25 ALAADYAAGDAA
-37 VSSMN
+37 VRSMN

-83 WTNDP
+83 WTNDQ

-153 APGAKFKLIAN
+153 APGATFKLIAN
-164 PASDGQQFIG
+164 PAPDGQQFIG
-174 WSIDD
+174 WTIDD

-225 PETDTQDTS
+225 SETDTQDTS

-256 SGQPET
+256 
-262 SAADLS
+262 
-268 ASQPDTTDDGTQIT
+268 
-282 TQDEQNVDIMGY
+282 
-294 SDGTQAAGEDV
+294 
-305 QESENVSADYSVVI
+305 DYSVVV

-374 TVTDANGAGVQYGYV
+374 AVTDANGAGVQYGYV

-425 ADSTEAAETQPES
+425 ADSTEAAETQTES
-438 TEAQPESTEALTA
+438 TEAVEVQTESTEA
-451 AVVPTESTEV
+451 

-475 NSTEAQTETEITV
+475 NSTEVQTETEITV

-679 PTSDDGNR
+679 PTSDDGNS

-705 TKNKHK
+705 TKNKHT
-711 VTPGEGVSVDKP
+711 VTPGEGVSVDKT

-845 MPDADVALSFSEAD
+845 MPDEDVALSFSEAD

-864 STDSHITIDDDRN
+864 STDSHITIDDGRN

>member
-1 MKTKTGIINAIL
+1 MKTKTGIINTIL

-25 ALAADYAAGEAA
+25 ALAADYAAGDAA
-37 VSSMN
+37 VRSMN

-83 WTNDP
+83 WTNDQ

-107 TTANSVTLNAA
+107 TTANSVTLSAA

-153 APGAKFKLIAN
+153 APGTTFKLIAN
-164 PASDGQQFIG
+164 PAPDGQQFIG
-174 WSIDD
+174 WTIDD

-256 SGQPET
+256 
-262 SAADLS
+262 
-268 ASQPDTTDDGTQIT
+268 
-282 TQDEQNVDIMGY
+282 
-294 SDGTQAAGEDV
+294 
-305 QESENVSADYSVVI
+305 DYSVVI

-374 TVTDANGAGVQYGYV
+374 AVTDANGAGVQYGYV

-425 ADSTEAAETQPES
+425 ADSTEAAETQTES
-438 TEAQPESTEALTA
+438 TEVVETQTESTEALT
-451 AVVPTESTEV
+451 V
-461 QPESTEAQTAPETQ
+461 PETQ
-475 NSTEAQTETEITV
+475 NSTEVQTETEITV

-679 PTSDDGNR
+679 ATSDDGNS

-692 TMPDASVNVSVTF
+692 KMPDASVNVSVTF
-705 TKNKHK
+705 TKNKHT
-711 VTPGEGVSVDKP
+711 VTPGEGVSVDKT

-745 TITDADGNKITPE
+745 TITDADGNEITPK

-764 AVFTMPAADVTVT
+764 AVFTMPAADVTVK

-799 ASEDVPYGST
+799 ASEVVLYGST

-845 MPDADVALSFSEAD
+845 MPDEDVALSFSEAD

-864 STDSHITIDDDRN
+864 STDSHITIDDGRN

-928 VTASYSELPGYAV
+928 VTASYSELSGYAV

>member
-1 MKTKTGIINAIL
+1 MKTKTGIINTIL

-25 ALAADYAAGEAA
+25 ALAADYAAGDAA
-37 VSSMN
+37 VRSMN

-83 WTNDP
+83 WTNDQ

-153 APGAKFKLIAN
+153 APGATFKLIAN
-164 PASDGQQFIG
+164 PAPDGQQFIG
-174 WSIDD
+174 WTIDD

-256 SGQPET
+256 
-262 SAADLS
+262 
-268 ASQPDTTDDGTQIT
+268 
-282 TQDEQNVDIMGY
+282 
-294 SDGTQAAGEDV
+294 
-305 QESENVSADYSVVI
+305 DYSVVI

-374 TVTDANGAGVQYGYV
+374 AVTDANGAGVQYGYV

-425 ADSTEAAETQPES
+425 ADSTEAAETQTESTEAVEVQTES

-451 AVVPTESTEV
+451 AVVPTESTEA
-461 QPESTEAQTAPETQ
+461 QPESTEAQTASETQ
-475 NSTEAQTETEITV
+475 NSTEVQTETEITV

-577 YQAAKNSRLYHVKE
+577 YQAAKNSRLYHLKE
-591 DGTVEEI
+591 DGAVEEI

-653 STPSQADSAAAWT
+653 STPSQADSTAAWT

-679 PTSDDGNR
+679 ATSVDRNS

-864 STDSHITIDDDRN
+864 STDSHITIDDGRN

-1047 FSSWKVTSGTANVS
+1047 FSSWKVTSGTATVS

>member
-1 MKTKTGIINAIL
+1 MNGMKTKTGIINTIL

-25 ALAADYAAGEAA
+25 ALAADYAAGDAA
-37 VSSMN
+37 VRSMN

-83 WTNDP
+83 WTNDQ

-140 LNGDETNEVHAWF
+140 LNGDESNEVHAWF
-153 APGAKFKLIAN
+153 APGATFKLIAN
-164 PASDGQQFIG
+164 PAPDGQQFIG
-174 WSIDD
+174 WTIDD

-256 SGQPET
+256 
-262 SAADLS
+262 
-268 ASQPDTTDDGTQIT
+268 
-282 TQDEQNVDIMGY
+282 
-294 SDGTQAAGEDV
+294 
-305 QESENVSADYSVVI
+305 DYSVVI

-374 TVTDANGAGVQYGYV
+374 AVTDANGAGVQYGYV

-425 ADSTEAAETQPES
+425 ADSTEAAETQTESTEAVEVQTES

-451 AVVPTESTEV
+451 AVVPTESTEA

-666 ITNTSDNT
+666 VTNTSDNT

-910 SSLGSRKY
+910 SRLGSRKY

-984 NVTLE
+984 NITLE

>member
-1 MKTKTGIINAIL
+1 MNGMKTKTGIINTIL

-25 ALAADYAAGEAA
+25 ALAADYAAGDAA
-37 VSSMN
+37 VRSMN

-83 WTNDP
+83 WTNDQ

-153 APGAKFKLIAN
+153 APGATFKLIAN
-164 PASDGQQFIG
+164 PAPDGQQFIG
-174 WSIDD
+174 WTIDD

-256 SGQPET
+256 
-262 SAADLS
+262 
-268 ASQPDTTDDGTQIT
+268 
-282 TQDEQNVDIMGY
+282 
-294 SDGTQAAGEDV
+294 
-305 QESENVSADYSVVI
+305 DYSVVI

-374 TVTDANGAGVQYGYV
+374 AVTDANGAGVQYGYV

-425 ADSTEAAETQPES
+425 ADSTEAAETQTES
-438 TEAQPESTEALTA
+438 TEVVETQTESTEALT
-451 AVVPTESTEV
+451 V
-461 QPESTEAQTAPETQ
+461 PETQ
-475 NSTEAQTETEITV
+475 NSTEVQTETEITV

-641 AADVPAG
+641 ADVPAG

-653 STPSQADSAAAWT
+653 STPSQADSTAAWT

-679 PTSDDGNR
+679 ATSDDGNS

-705 TKNKHK
+705 TKNKHT
-711 VTPGEGVSVDKP
+711 VTPGEGVSVDKT
-723 EAEAGDKIT
+723 EAEAGDRIT

-745 TITDADGNKITPE
+745 TITDADRNEITPE

-845 MPDADVALSFSEAD
+845 MPDEDVALSFSEAD

-864 STDSHITIDDDRN
+864 STDSHITIDDGRN

-967 NDPQAGYRF
+967 NDPQTGYRF

>member
-1 MKTKTGIINAIL
+1 MKTKTGIINTIL

-25 ALAADYAAGEAA
+25 ALAADYAAGDAA
-37 VSSMN
+37 VRSMN

-83 WTNDP
+83 WTNDQ

-153 APGAKFKLIAN
+153 APGATFKLIAN
-164 PASDGQQFIG
+164 PAPDGQQFIG
-174 WSIDD
+174 WTIDD

-256 SGQPET
+256 
-262 SAADLS
+262 
-268 ASQPDTTDDGTQIT
+268 
-282 TQDEQNVDIMGY
+282 
-294 SDGTQAAGEDV
+294 
-305 QESENVSADYSVVI
+305 DYSVVI

-374 TVTDANGAGVQYGYV
+374 AVTDANGAGVQYGYV

-425 ADSTEAAETQPES
+425 ADSTEAAETQTES
-438 TEAQPESTEALTA
+438 TEVVETQTESTEALT
-451 AVVPTESTEV
+451 V
-461 QPESTEAQTAPETQ
+461 PETQ
-475 NSTEAQTETEITV
+475 NSTEVQTETEITV

-633 DDITVENA
+633 DNITVKNA

-679 PTSDDGNR
+679 ATSDDGNS

-692 TMPDASVNVSVTF
+692 KMPDARVNVSVTF
-705 TKNKHK
+705 TKNKHT
-711 VTPGEGVSVDKP
+711 VTPGEGVSVDKT

-745 TITDADGNKITPE
+745 TIIDADGNEITPK

-764 AVFTMPAADVTVT
+764 AVFTMPAADVTVK

-799 ASEDVPYGST
+799 ASEVVLYGST
-809 VTITASVGSSKEFK
+809 VIITASVGSSKEFK

-845 MPDADVALSFSEAD
+845 MPDEDVALSFSEAD

-864 STDSHITIDDDRN
+864 STDSHITIDDGRN

-928 VTASYSELPGYAV
+928 VTASYSELPGYTV

-1047 FSSWKVTSGTANVS
+1047 FSSWKVTSGTATVS

>member
-1 MKTKTGIINAIL
+1 M
-13 LTLTMVL
+13 
-20 TPAAN
+20 
-25 ALAADYAAGEAA
+25 
-37 VSSMN
+37 
-42 GDAKQYLLPGDT
+42 
-54 VSAYNSLNVNAMDGS
+54 
-69 SVYTEEPEDPASSV
+69 
-83 WTNDP
+83 
-88 ETGTVYSID
+88 
-97 AQQTVLDDGV
+97 
-107 TTANSVTLNAA
+107 
-118 GYEVTVYD
+118 
-126 GTFDQTTD
+126 
-134 FVPVFS
+134 
-140 LNGDETNEVHAWF
+140 
-153 APGAKFKLIAN
+153 
-164 PASDGQQFIG
+164 
-174 WSIDD
+174 
-179 VHADQPQATFGET
+179 
-192 AEDGTTTVTLSA
+192 
-204 ALAEPVVIRATYTA
+204 
-218 AAQQAAA
+218 
-225 PETDTQDTS
+225 
-234 SDPSAADAGQPET
+234 
-247 GTADPSASA
+247 
-256 SGQPET
+256 
-262 SAADLS
+262 
-268 ASQPDTTDDGTQIT
+268 
-282 TQDEQNVDIMGY
+282 
-294 SDGTQAAGEDV
+294 
-305 QESENVSADYSVVI
+305 
-319 APNDLGLVPDVTYYD
+319 
-334 ENWEWMTPAS
+334 
-344 DENGNST
+344 
-351 VPAGTYVYVQ
+351 
-361 AQAAPEGYTFGNI
+361 
-374 TVTDANGAGVQYGYV
+374 
-389 NEGDASFIYFTMPET
+389 
-404 SVTVTTT
+404 
-411 YTAAAPEETGSTAQ
+411 
-425 ADSTEAAETQPES
+425 
-438 TEAQPESTEALTA
+438 
-451 AVVPTESTEV
+451 
-461 QPESTEAQTAPETQ
+461 
-475 NSTEAQTETEITV
+475 
-488 QTLDAAA
+488 
-495 DNGTTVTLNAEEG
+495 TLNAEEG

-641 AADVPAG
+641 AADV
-648 TEVTV
+648 
-653 STPSQADSAAAWT
+653 
-666 ITNTSDNT
+666 
-674 SVAVT
+674 
-679 PTSDDGNR
+679 
-687 ASAVF
+687 
-692 TMPDASVNVSVTF
+692 
-705 TKNKHK
+705 
-711 VTPGEGVSVDKP
+711 
-723 EAEAGDKIT
+723 
-732 ATVSAGAGTSVAW
+732 
-745 TITDADGNKITPE
+745 
-758 SADNST
+758 
-764 AVFTMPAADVTVT
+764 TVT

-864 STDSHITIDDDRN
+864 STDSHITIDDGRN